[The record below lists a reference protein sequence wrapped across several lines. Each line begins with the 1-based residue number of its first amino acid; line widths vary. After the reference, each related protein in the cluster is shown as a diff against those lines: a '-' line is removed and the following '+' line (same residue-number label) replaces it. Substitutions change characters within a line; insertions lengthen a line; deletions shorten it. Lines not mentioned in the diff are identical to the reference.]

1 MSRSVRRRPLA
12 TLRRRV
18 FGPEPHSRS
27 ASTQGRTET
36 PLVPFIRPEHQTADR
51 HPQLAPWLEPV
62 LIAYVVFVLLTWLG
76 SALFNLL
83 LRLSRFGRLA
93 LSRQQ
98 IVASNW
104 IGGFLLLALG
114 ALGFWLASGNIWAML
129 AAVYC
134 GLLVIPIAATFQCQA
149 GWPRWCMVAYTV
161 VLALLPLA
169 GVAAWLLSPRF
180 KEAAFLSVQGYV
192 VARSWRRGPAIFSA

>member
-1 MSRSVRRRPLA
+1 M
-12 TLRRRV
+12 
-18 FGPEPHSRS
+18 
-27 ASTQGRTET
+27 
-36 PLVPFIRPEHQTADR
+36 
-51 HPQLAPWLEPV
+51 

-192 VARSWRRGPAIFSA
+192 MGAFLATWAGNIFGMIRLRR